1 MGAVRR
7 MTRSWQA
14 GVGLAVLGPAA
25 LTAVLV
31 PLQVGQSRDFVFL
44 YLAVVALLGLSLG
57 LVPALLSA
65 AVSFLCVDYFFVAPY
80 HTLTIAD
87 ETDLVNLLVFFATAG
102 LVGSLASRRRRSQLA
117 AEALAQHLRE
127 TNRKLDRMYREQEQ
141 AARTAVRLAQVQQQ
155 VSALLEADRLRR
167 ELLQNVSHELR
178 TPLATI
184 LAGTT
189 AVLRRDELSPAAH
202 RELEDV
208 VGQSRR
214 LDRLVADLLDMARI
228 EGHALELRLEPID
241 MRDAAEAAIDRL
253 RRVRPSRRVTLAVDS
268 EPVSVLGDWDRL
280 AQILD
285 NLLNNADRF
294 GPGDTSIEVQVTPG
308 ARDVVVTRVIDH
320 GPGIAPDLQ
329 DHVFGRFVHEGNGD
343 GGGTGLGLAIVRG
356 LVEAHAGRV
365 WLDDAQPGQGAVFAF
380 ALPAAPAEESPA
392 A

>member
-1 MGAVRR
+1 MPMLRR
-7 MTRSWQA
+7 LTRSWQA
-14 GVGLAVLGPAA
+14 GAGLAILGPAA

-31 PLQVGQSRDFVFL
+31 PFQVAQSRDFVFL
-44 YLAVVALLGLSLG
+44 YLAVVALLGLGFG
-57 LVPALLSA
+57 LVPAVLSA
-65 AVSFLCVDYFFVAPY
+65 AVSFLCVDYFFVVPF
-80 HTLTIAD
+80 HTFTIAD

-117 AEALAQHLRE
+117 AEALTQHLRE
-127 TNRKLDRMYREQEQ
+127 TNRELDRMYREQEQ

-155 VSALLEADRLRR
+155 VSGLQEADRLRR

-184 LAGTT
+184 LGGAT
-189 AVLRRDELSPAAH
+189 AVLRRNELSQDAR
-202 RELEDV
+202 RELDDV
-208 VGQSRR
+208 VSQSRR

-241 MRDAAEAAIDRL
+241 MRDAAEAAIARL
-253 RRVRPSRRVTLAVDS
+253 RRVRPSRTATLTIDA
-268 EPVSVLGDWDRL
+268 EPVDVLADWDRL

-285 NLLNNADRF
+285 NLLGNADRF
-294 GPGDTSIEVQVTPG
+294 APGDTSIEVQVTPG

-320 GPGIAPDLQ
+320 GPGIAPALQ
-329 DHVFGRFVHEGNGD
+329 NHVFERFVREGNG

-365 WLDDAQPGQGAVFAF
+365 WLDDAHPGQGAVFAF
-380 ALPAAPAEESPA
+380 ALPAAPAEASSA